1 MTVITIVLDD
11 KKDEDG
17 RYKNQQV
24 IISHSKE
31 ALKMGFEDAVGIAHD
46 ITQGTYH
53 KVTLNKFRD
62 DK

>member
-1 MTVITIVLDD
+1 MTTVTIILDD
-11 KKDEDG
+11 KKDSEG
-17 RYKNQQV
+17 RFKNQQV

-31 ALKMGFEDAVGIAHD
+31 ALKMGYEDALGLAHD

-53 KVTLNKFRD
+53 KVFLNKFRD